1 MTNWSI
7 SNATGAMESEF
18 EKGRIRPLQEQH
30 MRVQKTTFTRWMN
43 VFLAQAQLKVN
54 ELYSDVQDGVLL
66 LRLLELLSDQR
77 LPRAARGRTRLH
89 FIQNNHN
96 ALTFLHSK
104 VADAKLIGAE
114 NIVDGDRTLILGL
127 IWVIILRF
135 QVSSILKEEQI
146 SPDQRSARNALLLWC
161 QRKTQGYRGCDV
173 KNFSESWRDGLA
185 FNALIHAHRPDLIN
199 YDRLQPRQHI
209 ANLQNA
215 FSVAEKSLGIS
226 CLLEPEDVDVSNPDD
241 KCIMT
246 YVSLYYN
253 CFSRMKAEQTGS
265 KRVGRMLN
273 LVLETEGM
281 KSEYEGMV
289 SNLLAW
295 INNKITDLDARNFP
309 NSLKD
314 LHSLVS
320 DFKYF
325 RTVEKPPKY
334 EEQGHIEG
342 LLFSLRTQI
351 AANNLSRYKP
361 PEGHLLRDVQRLWA
375 QMEHAE
381 HRREQALHDAMIQQE
396 MLEKLAQRF
405 YRKAKLREAYSQEMS
420 RVVGKE
426 DAEDDSLLATQV
438 TLQRIG
444 AVGTD
449 VAASQDRLAM
459 LINMAEE
466 LVSKGYHDKASV
478 IKR

>member
-1 MTNWSI
+1 
-7 SNATGAMESEF
+7 MESEF

-30 MRVQKTTFTRWMN
+30 MRVQKSTFTRWMN
-43 VFLAQAQLKVN
+43 VFLARVN
-54 ELYSDVQDGVLL
+54 DLYSDMQDGVLL

-89 FIQNNHN
+89 FIENNHR

-104 VADAKLIGAE
+104 VLSAE

-135 QVSSILKEEQI
+135 QISSILKE
-146 SPDQRSARNALLLWC
+146 RSARSALLLWC

-173 KNFSESWRDGLA
+173 NNFSESWRDGLA

-199 YDRLQPRQHI
+199 YDRLQPKKHI

-226 CLLEPEDVDVSNPDD
+226 RLLEPEDVDVSNPDD
-241 KCIMT
+241 KCIIT

-265 KRVGRMLN
+265 KRMLSF
-273 LVLETEGM
+273 VLETERM
-281 KSEYEGMV
+281 KSDYEGMV
-289 SNLLAW
+289 SKLLAW
-295 INNKITDLDARNFP
+295 INKKITDLDARNFP

-314 LHSLVS
+314 LQSLVS

-342 LLFSLRTQI
+342 LLFSLRTEI

-361 PEGHLLRDVQRLWA
+361 PEGHQLSDVQRLWA

-466 LVSKGYHDKASV
+466 LVNKGYHDKASV